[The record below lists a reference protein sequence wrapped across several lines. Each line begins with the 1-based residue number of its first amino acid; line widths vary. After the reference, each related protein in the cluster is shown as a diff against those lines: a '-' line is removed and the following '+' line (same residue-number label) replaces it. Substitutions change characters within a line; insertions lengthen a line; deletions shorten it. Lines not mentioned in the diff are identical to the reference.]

1 MKKEQ
6 NQEQELPKERFST
19 NFIILIFIFSV
30 TYSIVRYHIFG
41 GVEWSQLP
49 VFIMNKIMSM
59 NGLILLTFTLSLKPL
74 KNKGINISQKWL
86 RGRKVIG
93 VVGFVSILIHII
105 LSALLFSPVYYNKFF
120 NTDGTLTLN
129 SGLSMIFGVLAFVM
143 LWYYNLS
150 FYNPQKDI
158 EKNMVVRS
166 RGFLLLIMPFVA
178 IHLFFMGYKGWL
190 NPAGWHGGIPPISL
204 ITFVIIIA
212 GCFINVLGRK

>member
-19 NFIILIFIFSV
+19 NFITLIFIFSV

-158 EKNMVVRS
+158 AKNMVVRS

-204 ITFVIIIA
+204 ITFVIIFV
-212 GCFINVLGRK
+212 GYFINVLGRK

>member
-19 NFIILIFIFSV
+19 NFITLIFIFSV
-30 TYSIVRYHIFG
+30 SYSIVRYHIFG